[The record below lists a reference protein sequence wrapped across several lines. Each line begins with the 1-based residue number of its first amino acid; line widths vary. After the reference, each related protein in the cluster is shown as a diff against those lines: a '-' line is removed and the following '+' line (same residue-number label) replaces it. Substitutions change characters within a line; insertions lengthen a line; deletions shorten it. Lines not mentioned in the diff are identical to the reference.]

1 MLPKKAS
8 CYQDDDLV
16 SLSMVYELLDQQQFF
31 YKELIEQQE
40 RNFKTFLQML
50 VDSLNSRID
59 NVVKEVQD
67 MKNGLH
73 ITKTELVDVR
83 RQGNINAKRAECLA
97 EGLVIVREAM
107 DALSS
112 KAGVFNGKPKGNLC
126 LDGKPDARKVDT
138 WQDQPKAKKLVADL
152 TDLHFGE
159 FQVPKLYYAL
169 CINDRGAE
177 TGCVMGRDAGGVSRK
192 TVSSLD

>member
-1 MLPKKAS
+1 MLPKKTH

-50 VDSLNSRID
+50 VDSINSRIN

-73 ITKTELVDVR
+73 VTKTELVDVR

-107 DALSS
+107 NALSS
-112 KAGVFNGKPKGNLC
+112 KAGVFDGKPKKGNLC
-126 LDGKPDARKVDT
+126 LGGKPDARKADT

-169 CINDRGAE
+169 CMNDRGAE
-177 TGCVMGRDAGGVSRK
+177 TGCVMRGDAGGVQK
-192 TVSSLD
+192 NGL